1 MVEKITP
8 ANQDIRIRIKK
19 SPIYSYMVA
28 DRLGVSTD
36 SFYRMLRGALTADA
50 KQKIMD
56 AISATEKEAVAAHD

>member
-1 MVEKITP
+1 MIEKIRP
-8 ANQDIRIRIKK
+8 ANQDIRMRIKK
-19 SPIYSYMVA
+19 SPIYGYMVA

-56 AISATEKEAVAAHD
+56 AISTTENEAIAAHD